1 MTSTTMRITLRVN
14 GVPHELDIDPRTL
27 LVHAV
32 REEIGLTGTNVGCL
46 TGDCGA
52 CTVLLDGRTAKSC
65 SVLAA
70 TADGVEVTT
79 IEGLRGAD
87 GALHPV
93 QQAFWDEFAFQCG
106 YCIPGMVLAAC
117 ELLERQPNPDSRQV
131 DEAIN
136 GNLCR
141 CTGYGSIKRAICRA
155 AGQGPTEEPS

>member
-1 MTSTTMRITLRVN
+1 MTSPTTQISLRVN
-14 GVPHELDIDPRTL
+14 GVQHELNVDPRTL

-32 REEIGLTGTNVGCL
+32 REELGLTGTNVGCL

-70 TADGVEVTT
+70 TADGAEVTT

-87 GALHPV
+87 GSLHPV

-106 YCIPGMVLAAC
+106 YCIPGMVLTTC
-117 ELLERQPNPDSRQV
+117 ELLEREPDPDARQV

-141 CTGYGSIKRAICRA
+141 CTGYGSIRQAVRRA
-155 AGQGPTEEPS
+155 AGQSPTGEGS